1 MAVAST
7 SNLSELASF
16 RSDDA
21 VIEMIP
27 QFALQQPLV
36 LHTSAK
42 PVGPWQAGIPTKV
55 PLWLACHLQTKRLCT
70 VPTPAWLTVSNLSE
84 ILAFERK
91 ESSLW
96 RDESRLPFEYYQ
108 IAQRMSLDPAAQLLI
123 KDLLQVR
130 MDKLRQQFQDLL
142 KNQPVQLDEE
152 NLPPPL
158 VVEITGMGSV
168 EIALLQKT
176 VQQALKDQATLRYSA
191 MKKTAT
197 KDTAE
202 SGTPM
207 RQAEEEPTPADR
219 PSSQRRV
226 ALRKFR

>member
-1 MAVAST
+1 MAQGSVL
-7 SNLSELASF
+7 NLSELAAF
-16 RSDDA
+16 RADDA

-27 QFALQQPLV
+27 QFALQQPLI
-36 LHTSAK
+36 LHTSTK
-42 PVGPWQAGIPTKV
+42 PIGPWQSGIPTKV

-70 VPTPAWLTVSNLSE
+70 VPTPAWLSISNLAE

-91 ESSLW
+91 ETSLW
-96 RDESRLPFEYYQ
+96 RDESRLPFDYYQ
-108 IAQRMSLDPAAQLLI
+108 IAQRMTLDPAVQLLI
-123 KDLLQVR
+123 RDLLQVR

-142 KNQPVQLDEE
+142 QHQ
-152 NLPPPL
+152 PPPAPADDENIPQTL

-176 VQQALKDQATLRYSA
+176 VQQALKDQDKLRYAAQKS
-191 MKKTAT
+191 KK
-197 KDTAE
+197 
-202 SGTPM
+202 SGTALG
-207 RQAEEEPTPADR
+207 QAGPDETPTPADR

>member
-1 MAVAST
+1 MALASV

-16 RSDDA
+16 RGDDA

-27 QFALQQPLV
+27 QFALQQPFV

-70 VPTPAWLTVSNLSE
+70 IPTPAWLTVSNLSE

-108 IAQRMSLDPAAQLLI
+108 IAQRMSLEPAAQLLI

-158 VVEITGMGSV
+158 VVEITGMGSA

-176 VQQALKDQATLRYSA
+176 VQQALQDQDKLRNAA
-191 MKKTAT
+191 MKKMAT
-197 KDTAE
+197 KDAPE
-202 SGTPM
+202 NGTPV
-207 RQAEEEPTPADR
+207 RHDKESNPADH